1 MGQVSAVPGVTL
13 ANPRVTPYTGTQADP
28 GHAFGGA
35 GTDIAGV
42 TVSVFN
48 GPVGPTATYVL
59 STYSSSLIPPPSPS
73 FPPVHL
79 ASLALTRVHVCLRSS
94 FITLCETSL

>member
-59 STYSSSLIPPPSPS
+59 STYCSSSLMPP
-73 FPPVHL
+73 H
-79 ASLALTRVHVCLRSS
+79 HSS
-94 FITLCETSL
+94 

>member
-28 GHAFGGA
+28 GHAFGA
-35 GTDIAGV
+35 DIPDV

-59 STYSSSLIPPPSPS
+59 STYCFSSLIPP
-73 FPPVHL
+73 H
-79 ASLALTRVHVCLRSS
+79 HSS
-94 FITLCETSL
+94 